1 MVLLTGEGGCFVQV
15 RSGFE
20 TDLAEVCAPRQANVG
35 LLAYSPL
42 AGGSLSGK
50 YINGPAEG
58 SRFTIFPGDCFLLLD
73 ISMFAGYREVVHAS
87 KSLCIHARTRLVLPV
102 MHA

>member
-1 MVLLTGEGGCFVQV
+1 MQV

-20 TDLAEVCAPRQANVG
+20 TDLAEVCAPRQTNVG

-50 YINGPAEG
+50 YIDGQAEG
-58 SRFTIFPGDCFLLLD
+58 SRFTIFPG
-73 ISMFAGYREVVHAS
+73 AV
-87 KSLCIHARTRLVLPV
+87 V
-102 MHA
+102 MHVSKPMSLDALRSAA

>member
-1 MVLLTGEGGCFVQV
+1 MQV

-20 TDLAEVCAPRQANVG
+20 TDLAEVCAPRQSNVG

-42 AGGSLSGK
+42 AGGALSGK

-58 SRFTIFPGDCFLLLD
+58 SRFTIFPGAFVSQLSGPD
-73 ISMFAGYREVVHAS
+73 FAGC
-87 KSLCIHARTRLVLPV
+87 SLDAEPD
-102 MHA
+102 MHTIA